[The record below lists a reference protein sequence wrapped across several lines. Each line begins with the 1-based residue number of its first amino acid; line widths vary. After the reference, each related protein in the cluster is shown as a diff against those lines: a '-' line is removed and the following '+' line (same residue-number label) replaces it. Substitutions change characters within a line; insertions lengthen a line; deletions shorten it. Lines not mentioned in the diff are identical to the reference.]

1 MQPCWPHMSVP
12 PLHSVPLSVSLQQH
26 PVEGTSAQQFVHN
39 VPVDNKA
46 NTNNSFQEPSASA
59 APPDGTKTFPNA
71 AASQLTNK
79 IGLVEQ
85 PASSSSSPQ
94 TVQASFGHAGAISN
108 EVSTRA
114 KVVAKTTPS
123 NVSSGIGTGTS
134 NGNEDQITSMPSN
147 SKTHQ
152 SSSRD
157 HHYQHPVNNLD
168 RRACATQKTG
178 TGGEWQCR
186 QGYLGRNLNSGSD
199 KNSSTGR
206 MKQIYVAKSSTS
218 IAAPNKSSTS
228 APAPSV

>member
-1 MQPCWPHMSVP
+1 MQPCWTHMPVP

-46 NTNNSFQEPSASA
+46 NTNNNFQEPSASA
-59 APPDGTKTFPNA
+59 APSDGTKTFPNA

-94 TVQASFGHAGAISN
+94 TVQASFGQAISN

-114 KVVAKTTPS
+114 KVVVKTIPS

-134 NGNEDQITSMPSN
+134 NGNGDQVTSTPSN

-152 SSSRD
+152 SSSSD
-157 HHYQHPVNNLD
+157 QQYQHPVNNLD
-168 RRACATQKTG
+168 RRGHATQKTG
-178 TGGEWQCR
+178 TGGDWQRR
-186 QGYLGRNLNSGSD
+186 QGYLSRNQNSGSD

-206 MKQIYVAKSSTS
+206 MKQIYVAKSSG
-218 IAAPNKSSTS
+218 AR
-228 APAPSV
+228 APSG